1 MACCLYWQ
9 MLLTIV
15 LWLLLLPLFFDLS
28 CAKRCTT
35 VIVVML
41 SLLADVVAKM
51 AGGFAIVCV
60 WQVLLPSGWCFCH
73 CVYSSCWQ
81 MLLPGG

>member
-1 MACCLYWQ
+1 MTCCLYWQ

-35 VIVVML
+35 VIVVIF
-41 SLLADVVAKM
+41 SLLADVS
-51 AGGFAIVCV
+51 I
-60 WQVLLPSGWCFCH
+60 
-73 CVYSSCWQ
+73 
-81 MLLPGG
+81 